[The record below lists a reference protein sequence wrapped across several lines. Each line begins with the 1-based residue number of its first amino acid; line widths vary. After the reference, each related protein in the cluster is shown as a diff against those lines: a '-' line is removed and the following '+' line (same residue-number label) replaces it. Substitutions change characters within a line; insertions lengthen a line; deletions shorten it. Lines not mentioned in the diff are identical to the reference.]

1 MGRSMP
7 KPFSYLPDPRLN
19 REEKLLLPL
28 KVAGQIVYLLI
39 LIVVLIFAIRKRK
52 SNNSSGGGGQAQ
64 APVSVSFTSDDGD
77 TSSGTQIAM
86 GPTSLAFSTTMAC

>member
-1 MGRSMP
+1 M
-7 KPFSYLPDPRLN
+7 
-19 REEKLLLPL
+19 LLQLE
-28 KVAGQIVYLLI
+28 VAGQIVYLLI

-52 SNNSSGGGGQAQ
+52 SNNSRGGGGQAQ

-86 GPTSLAFSTTMAC
+86 GPTSLAFSTTYHGLLRKITFMHEKKKEKKS